1 MTGAVDM
8 TTRFGSLTLK
18 NPILTASGTFGYA
31 IELAHLTD
39 LSKLGGIATK
49 GISPRPRFGN
59 PTPRMC
65 ETASG
70 MINSIG
76 LENVGVQG
84 FREVK
89 APALAK
95 IDTCVV
101 VNFFGET
108 FDEYVECAAGLDVVA
123 REVGGV
129 HALEMN
135 ISCPNIKKGGV
146 EFGTV
151 PSVAADLVRA
161 CKAVTGLPM
170 WVKLTPNITDIV
182 ALARAIVDAGADGLS
197 IINTIT
203 AMGVNVRTRRPRI
216 ATVFGGLSGPAI
228 KPIAL
233 RMVYQVARQKL
244 GVPICGI
251 GGIRTAEDA
260 AEFLIAGATCVQ
272 VGTESFADPNC
283 GARLVDELAALAA
296 ELGVSKIADLVGTL
310 ETSFEPISPVDRR

>member
-1 MTGAVDM
+1 MVV
-8 TTRFGSLTLK
+8 RVGSLSLR

-31 IELAHLTD
+31 TELAHLTD
-39 LSKLGGIATK
+39 LSALGGIATK
-49 GISPRPRFGN
+49 GISPRPRYGN

-76 LENVGVQG
+76 LENVGVEG
-84 FREVK
+84 YRTIK
-89 APALAK
+89 APALAEV
-95 IDTCVV
+95 DTCVV

-108 FDEYVECAAGLDVVA
+108 FDEYVECAEGLDRIA

-146 EFGTV
+146 EFGTQ
-151 PSVAADLVRA
+151 PQVAGELVKA
-161 CKAVTGLPM
+161 CRAVTDLPL

-182 ALARAIVDAGADGLS
+182 ALARAVVDNGADCLS
-197 IINTIT
+197 VINTIT

-216 ATVFGGLSGPAI
+216 ATIFGGLSGPAI

-233 RMVYQVARQKL
+233 RMVYQVARAGL

-251 GGIRTAEDA
+251 GGIRSAEDA
-260 AEFLIAGATCVQ
+260 AEFLVAGATCVQ
-272 VGTESFADPNC
+272 VGTQSFADPDC
-283 GARLVDELAALAA
+283 AARMVGELAELAG
-296 ELGVSKIADLVGTL
+296 ELGVSRIADLIGTL
-310 ETSFEPISPVDRR
+310 DVGGETPVCPR